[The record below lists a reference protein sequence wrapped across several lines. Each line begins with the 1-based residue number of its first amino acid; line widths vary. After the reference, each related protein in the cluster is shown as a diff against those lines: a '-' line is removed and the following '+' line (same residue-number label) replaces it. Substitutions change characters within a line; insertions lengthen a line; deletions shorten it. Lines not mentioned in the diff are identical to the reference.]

1 MAEIRKTARLDGKVA
16 AITGAGMGMGRT
28 HALILAERGA
38 HVVAIDID
46 GAKAEKTAADIKAKG
61 GAARAVALDIA
72 DVASVAREFAAT
84 EKALGRIDIL
94 VNNAGIHNRRAIEEI
109 SEADLDRMFAVHVKG
124 AFFATKAVVPGMKAR
139 KAGKIINISSAW
151 GMTGNHTDSHYCG
164 AKAALLGL
172 TKAWAK
178 ELAPWN
184 IHVNAI
190 APGMVLTEMTKLNR
204 SAAEIKE
211 FCDKLIPLGR
221 MGEPEEFSYA
231 VGFLAS
237 SESDFITGQV
247 LSPNGGEFIVGI

>member
-1 MAEIRKTARLDGKVA
+1 VAETRKTARLDGKVV

-28 HALILAERGA
+28 HALILAGRGA
-38 HVVAIDID
+38 HVIAVDID
-46 GAKAEKTAADIKAKG
+46 GATAETTAGEIKAKG
-61 GAARAVALDIA
+61 GRAQAMAVDIA
-72 DVASVAREFAAT
+72 DVGAVARMFASA
-84 EKALGRIDIL
+84 EKALGRIDVL
-94 VNNAGIHNRRAIEEI
+94 VNNAGIHNRRAIEAI
-109 SEADLDRMFAVHVKG
+109 TEADLDRMFAVHVKG

-139 KAGKIINISSAW
+139 KSGKIINISSAW
-151 GMTGNHTDSHYCG
+151 GMAGNHTDSHYCG

-190 APGMVLTEMTKLNR
+190 APGMVMTEMTRINR